1 MDLSM
6 VRPRPLSL
14 PAAEMLAPKAFTA
27 LAFVLLFAEPM
38 QKIARDWWYEPD
50 AGHGLLL
57 APLAVFLA
65 WRAGRHPSSHPQPYL
80 GLGILAVGVFLRFG
94 GGLAAELFTMR
105 IGVFL
110 AVVALVVFYSGARQ
124 VLHWWLPVSLLLLAI
139 PLPAIVLNAIALP
152 LQFEASQMGAALLEW
167 RHIPVLLDGNVI
179 HIPGQ
184 ALFVTEACSGLR
196 SLAALIALG
205 VLISGL
211 WLKYPVTRIL
221 LVALAIPV
229 AMLLNGVR
237 VFLTGFLVY
246 YVDPSLGE
254 GFMHMT
260 EGWIIFVVAFLLLG
274 GFAWALSQAE
284 SLSLRGRPA

>member
-1 MDLSM
+1 M

-14 PAAEMLAPKAFTA
+14 PPAEMLAPKAFTA
-27 LAFVLLFAEPM
+27 LAFVLLFAAPM
-38 QKIARDWWYEPD
+38 QKVARDWWYEPD

-65 WRAGRHPSSHPQPYL
+65 WRAGRHPSSRPQPYL
-80 GLGILAVGVFLRFG
+80 GLAILAVGVFLRFG

-110 AVVALVVFYSGARQ
+110 GIIALVVFYAGARQ

-167 RHIPVLLDGNVI
+167 RHIPVVLNGNVI

-184 ALFVTEACSGLR
+184 SLFVTEACSGLR
-196 SLAALIALG
+196 SLASLIALG

-246 YVDPSLGE
+246 YVDPSLGD

-260 EGWIIFVVAFLLLG
+260 EGWIIFVVAFLILG
-274 GFAWALSQAE
+274 GFAWVLSQAE
-284 SLSLRGRPA
+284 NFALRGRAA